1 MKSKSNRIVF
11 RAVAVCAL
19 LALTAA
25 QSQADLSGSLSTS
38 DGGLDGSWGTGE
50 STLSWDVELLKD
62 GWFRYTYTLTVPG
75 GPEFSHV
82 IFEVSENFTLGNIR
96 DLTWNGAKPAA
107 KNVYLFSNYWNSGN
121 PGMPSE
127 ADWNNSIKVDE
138 TYGRIATLMFES
150 DRVPVWGDFYA
161 KGGSSYLYNS
171 GLGYTDPPDAA
182 ADGVHWTQL
191 DTGASVAHLLV
202 PDTYTHHMPLPG
214 AMLLGSLG
222 LAVASHRLRRRQV

>member
-19 LALTAA
+19 LALTAT

-38 DGGLDGSWGTGE
+38 DGGLVGSWGTGE
-50 STLSWDVELLKD
+50 STLSWNVQQLDD

-75 GPEFSHV
+75 SPGISHV
-82 IFEVSENFTLGNIR
+82 MLEVSDSFSSENLRN
-96 DLTWNGAKPAA
+96 LTDNLTVAYGIP
-107 KNVYLFSNYWNSGN
+107 NNNSGN
-121 PGMPSE
+121 PGMPAN
-127 ADWNNSIKVDE
+127 ADWNMLIKFEE
-138 TYGRIATLMFES
+138 TSGTSQTIAFES

-161 KGGSSYLYNS
+161 KGGNDSYLYNS
-171 GLGYTDPPDAA
+171 GLGYADPLDAA